1 MFLETLDI
9 RKNDILIYSKN
20 LFDFN
25 KNFKIVFKKDP
36 IKRAKSISYFE
47 VCEFVKDPSP
57 KNLIV
62 YRLLTNV
69 PDLDSFSTKY
79 GYFINI
85 EGEMELIY
93 FDPIF
98 AIKDIRH
105 LRFNIEPTKFRF
117 KVQQVG
123 LAYIG
128 KIDFE
133 ANFREIFSFDLSA
146 TEAQHQNDKIFAE
159 AIFAFDE
166 TFIDE
171 EEDSF
176 ASDEIQGEFLK
187 EDKRLQHL
195 NKISEDHSPS
205 PQNFT
210 KVFIGESNKPINIRE
225 EKIKNLKRALGI
237 DTKSD
242 EESFKFFKHKSTS
255 EEPFRPARKKT
266 FSEFVNKH
274 KEKTTFEEEL
284 ENIPDLF
291 ELFKTAKKKGD
302 ATLEERKEISLK
314 IDDFNN

>member
-25 KNFKIVFKKDP
+25 NNFKIVFKKDP
-36 IKRAKSISYFE
+36 VKRAKSISYFE

-93 FDPIF
+93 FDPVF

-105 LRFNIEPTKFRF
+105 LRFNIEPKKFRF

-123 LAYIG
+123 LSYMG

-133 ANFREIFSFDLSA
+133 ANFREVFSFDLSA
-146 TEAQHQNDKIFAE
+146 AEAQHQNDKIFAE

-171 EEDSF
+171 EEKALTSGGIPD
-176 ASDEIQGEFLK
+176 DFLK
-187 EDKRLQHL
+187 EDKTAG
-195 NKISEDHSPS
+195 NTEKISEDRSTAPH
-205 PQNFT
+205 NFT
-210 KVFIGESNKPINIRE
+210 KVFINETNKPVNVRD

-237 DTKSD
+237 DTKTD
-242 EESFKFFKHKSTS
+242 EGSFKFFKHR
-255 EEPFRPARKKT
+255 EELRENGRKKT
-266 FSEFVNKH
+266 FTEFVNSH
-274 KEKTTFEEEL
+274 KEKATIEKEL
-284 ENIPDLF
+284 GNIPDLF
-291 ELFKTAKKKGD
+291 ELFKTAKRKGD
-302 ATLEERKEISLK
+302 AAIPQRREISLK
-314 IDDFNN
+314 IDDFRE